1 MFDIVNSF
9 LYDVPGGND
18 METKYTGLKVKTF
31 RERFSELCDS
41 DPHNASAI
49 AEALHVS
56 RQTVS
61 AWKSG
66 FRSPKEPTIIA
77 IAKHFQVTVPWLMG
91 FDVEKQ
97 AAIPNREFTI
107 FVPSPNF
114 VKMVKY
120 MSQEDYENVVK
131 AFEHAYEKMKA
142 LGVSL
147 DD

>member
-1 MFDIVNSF
+1 M
-9 LYDVPGGND
+9 
-18 METKYTGLKVKTF
+18 KTATSQ
-31 RERFSELCDS
+31 ERLVELFDS
-41 DPHNASAI
+41 DPRNDTAI
-49 AEALHVS
+49 AEALGVS
-56 RQTVS
+56 KQTIS
-61 AWKSG
+61 MWRHG
-66 FRSPKEPTIIA
+66 TRSPKKSVLVKISECFNVSIE
-77 IAKHFQVTVPWLMG
+77 WLMG
-91 FDVEKQ
+91 FDVERQEKSQ
-97 AAIPNREFTI
+97 SREFTI